1 MTRTNRI
8 GYLGAYPIPQ
18 VTRGINSAYLAA
30 KAANP
35 DVEFDIIWLNEWF
48 NPDKEAQVAHQL
60 LDRGC
65 DILMQHT
72 VSTAA
77 VELAQEKGIYS
88 FGQSSDMSKYGP
100 DAVLTSMINNWG
112 PYYTRRISE
121 FLNGTWKSED
131 TLGGLGQEMIALGG
145 LLPTI
150 PNRVHLQAQDVISR
164 IASGQQHPFVGPV
177 RRQGGK
183 GWLALGELA
192 SDSDLL
198 TMNYYVDGIKSV
210 FPAAS

>member
-1 MTRTNRI
+1 
-8 GYLGAYPIPQ
+8 
-18 VTRGINSAYLAA
+18 
-30 KAANP
+30 
-35 DVEFDIIWLNEWF
+35 
-48 NPDKEAQVAHQL
+48 
-60 LDRGC
+60 
-65 DILMQHT
+65 
-72 VSTAA
+72 
-77 VELAQEKGIYS
+77 
-88 FGQSSDMSKYGP
+88 
-100 DAVLTSMINNWG
+100 MINNWG

-177 RRQGGK
+177 GRQGGK
-183 GWLALGELA
+183 GLLAPGEVA

-198 TMNYYVDGIKSV
+198 TMNYYVDGLKSV